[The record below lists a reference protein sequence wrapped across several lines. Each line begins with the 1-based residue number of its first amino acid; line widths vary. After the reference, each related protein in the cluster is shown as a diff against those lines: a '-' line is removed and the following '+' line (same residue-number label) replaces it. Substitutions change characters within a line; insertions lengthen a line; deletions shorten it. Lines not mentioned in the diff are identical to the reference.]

1 VALNIETI
9 DGDLRIVQGL
19 PVGAFDVTFE
29 RRDLRVRSEGAKQ
42 EPYSRQSRVANLH
55 KTSN

>member
-1 VALNIETI
+1 VALDIRAVN
-9 DGDLRIVQGL
+9 GDYRFVQGL